1 MVQIIKDDEKVTRVL
16 KRTFLFIIFC
26 PLRGWSCT
34 PLMDNIYCQFVSYSI
49 VIQPISLS
57 DISESIEQS
66 VPYQH
71 WSEQNI
77 AKHSFLPIIIP
88 EDYKHHVSLLAQHS
102 VALGIVVI

>member
-1 MVQIIKDDEKVTRVL
+1 
-16 KRTFLFIIFC
+16 
-26 PLRGWSCT
+26 
-34 PLMDNIYCQFVSYSI
+34 MDNIYCQFVSYSI

-77 AKHSFLPIIIP
+77 VFLPIIIP